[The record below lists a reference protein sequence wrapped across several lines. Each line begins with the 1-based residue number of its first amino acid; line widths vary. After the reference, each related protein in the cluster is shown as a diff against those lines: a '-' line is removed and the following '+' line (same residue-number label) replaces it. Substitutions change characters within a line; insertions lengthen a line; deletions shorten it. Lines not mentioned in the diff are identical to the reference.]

1 MSCTFNFSK
10 LLPCSCIPVIIQDNV
25 HVAFTTLMNL
35 DAISLRIAH
44 ADMERIPE
52 ILLAVSAE
60 RIREMQTN
68 LGAVWR
74 RYAYGGYRPYSA
86 AAKQLMQQYS
96 SGAGAAAEGAG
107 EPKSL
112 PAPEREYDPTEG
124 DAMETIYA
132 WLHSRIP
139 HTRGGGGQQRG
150 DARQRGR
157 RRSRV

>member
-74 RYAYGGYRPYSA
+74 RYAYSGYYSYTSL
-86 AAKQLMQQYS
+86 AKQLMQQYS
-96 SGAGAAAEGAG
+96 SGAGAAEGAG

-112 PAPEREYDPTEG
+112 PAPERDYDPAEG

>member
-1 MSCTFNFSK
+1 MT
-10 LLPCSCIPVIIQDNV
+10 LACSCIPVIIQDNV
-25 HVAFTTLMNL
+25 HMAFTPLL
-35 DAISLRIAH
+35 DMDSFSMRIAH

-74 RYAYGGYRPYSA
+74 RYAYSGYYSYTSL
-86 AAKQLMQQYS
+86 AKQLMQQYS
-96 SGAGAAAEGAG
+96 SGAGAAEGAG

-112 PAPEREYDPTEG
+112 PAPERDYDPAEG

-139 HTRGGGGQQRG
+139 HTRGGGSQRG
-150 DARQRGR
+150 GARHRRRRRGR
-157 RRSRV
+157 

>member
-1 MSCTFNFSK
+1 MI
-10 LLPCSCIPVIIQDNV
+10 LACSCIPVIIQDDV
-25 HVAFTTLMNL
+25 HVHAAFTPLMDL
-35 DAISLRIAH
+35 DSFSLSISH

-52 ILLAVSAE
+52 ILLAVSSE

-74 RYAYGGYRPYSA
+74 RFAYSGYLPYSA

-112 PAPEREYDPTEG
+112 PAPERDYDPAEG

-139 HTRGGGGQQRG
+139 HTRGGGSQRG
-150 DARQRGR
+150 GARHRRRRRGR
-157 RRSRV
+157 